1 MKGVIE
7 LKKDRNCGMGGYNG
21 MIPNY
26 GMVMPGGVIPMP
38 GMMNYPNFNSV
49 PDGINGN
56 YNNYNSSDLS
66 SLSNK
71 VNSLEQRVNRLEN
84 LVSNGTYSN
93 SYNSSNYQ
101 MM

>member
-7 LKKDRNCGMGGYNG
+7 LKKDRNCMGGYG
-21 MIPNY
+21 MAPNY

-38 GMMNYPNFNSV
+38 GVMNYPTSNF
-49 PDGINGN
+49 GN
-56 YNNYNSSDLS
+56 IPAGMTNTLNNYGSSDLS
-66 SLSNK
+66 ILSNK
-71 VNSLEQRVNRLEN
+71 INSLEQRVNRLEN
-84 LVSNGTYSN
+84 LVNNGSYSN